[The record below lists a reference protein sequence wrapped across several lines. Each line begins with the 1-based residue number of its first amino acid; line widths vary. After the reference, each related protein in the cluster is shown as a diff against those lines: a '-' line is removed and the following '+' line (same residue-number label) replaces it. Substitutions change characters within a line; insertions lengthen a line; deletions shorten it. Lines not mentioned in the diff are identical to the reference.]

1 MVVAQKMRGAQQL
14 QHASSRV
21 ATAETVV
28 STGSRAIRGPSHGSS
43 HSTVSRRA
51 AWRRVVLPQRWALMA
66 AIAPGFK
73 RSACARRGV
82 GARAAVAT
90 ARGPL
95 VQFLRATPVSDD
107 AQFRAGKVE
116 AMSLLQAAISNRNGT
131 AGWAHSR
138 RITLAAMRKVAV

>member
-28 STGSRAIRGPSHGSS
+28 STGSRCDPRALARIIALDRKPPSGLASGR
-43 HSTVSRRA
+43 T
-51 AWRRVVLPQRWALMA
+51 PA
-66 AIAPGFK
+66 AIGPHG
-73 RSACARRGV
+73 RDRARLQALGV
-82 GARAAVAT
+82 RT
-90 ARGPL
+90 ARSRGSGPRRDGPWPSREL
-95 VQFLRATPVSDD
+95 LRATPVSHD

-116 AMSLLQAAISNRNGT
+116 AMSLLEAAISNLNGT